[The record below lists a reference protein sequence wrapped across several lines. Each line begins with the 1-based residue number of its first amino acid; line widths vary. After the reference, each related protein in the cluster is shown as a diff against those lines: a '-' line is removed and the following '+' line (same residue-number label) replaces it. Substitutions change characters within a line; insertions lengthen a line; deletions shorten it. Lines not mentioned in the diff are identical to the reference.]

1 VQFWLTEE
9 HYLNQ
14 KLYRGCQKNE
24 MNLGVCSRT
33 NEVVE
38 PMIRP
43 QWFVSCD
50 EMARSA
56 LDAVESK
63 KIEIIPQQYQDD
75 WFR

>member
-1 VQFWLTEE
+1 
-9 HYLNQ
+9 
-14 KLYRGCQKNE
+14 
-24 MNLGVCSRT
+24 MNLGLCSRS

-38 PMIRP
+38 PMIKP

-50 EMARSA
+50 EMARA
-56 LDAVESK
+56 AVEAVKSK